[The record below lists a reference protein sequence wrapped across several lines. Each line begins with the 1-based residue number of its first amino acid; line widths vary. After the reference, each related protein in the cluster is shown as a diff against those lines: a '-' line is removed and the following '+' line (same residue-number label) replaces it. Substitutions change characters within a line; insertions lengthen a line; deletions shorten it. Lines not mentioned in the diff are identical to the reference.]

1 MEQSNIKIN
10 IISSIILQIVT
21 IICGFFIPRLIISTY
36 GSSVNG
42 LTASIAEFLGFITVL
57 EGGVGVVV
65 RSTLY
70 KPIANKDKETIENI
84 LKSANKFFRKIAF
97 IFVAYVLVLCVIYPF
112 NCINQ
117 FNFFYTASLILIM
130 AIGLFAEYF
139 FGITYSIYLHV
150 EQKRYISSTL
160 LIITKIL
167 NACII
172 WGLVCLKQDIHI
184 VQLVSTLVFLIRP
197 IIQCIYVRKKYNI
210 SLKEAANNYKIKQKW
225 DGFIQHITY
234 IIYSNT
240 DIVLISIFLNLKEVS
255 VYSVYA
261 MITNRLRS
269 LMNSISDGID
279 ASFGNL
285 IARDE
290 KEKLNKNFSIYEGL
304 YFTIATIIFSTT
316 LVLIIPFVKLY
327 TRGITD
333 VDYIRPVFASVIV
346 LSRFIY
352 IIRQPYYNLV
362 KVAGHFRQTKPG
374 AIIEAF
380 LNIIVSVVLIIKM
393 GIVGVIIGT
402 CVAAAYRTIEIMFY
416 TAKNFLQRP
425 VLKSFKVIFII
436 TVEIAIIMLISK
448 HFIPK
453 FEIENYKV
461 WIIYAIATTIAIS
474 VFIMIINALS
484 FKEMRE
490 YIFAKKKVSDLR

>member
-1 MEQSNIKIN
+1 
-10 IISSIILQIVT
+10 
-21 IICGFFIPRLIISTY
+21 
-36 GSSVNG
+36 
-42 LTASIAEFLGFITVL
+42 
-57 EGGVGVVV
+57 
-65 RSTLY
+65 
-70 KPIANKDKETIENI
+70 
-84 LKSANKFFRKIAF
+84 
-97 IFVAYVLVLCVIYPF
+97 
-112 NCINQ
+112 
-117 FNFFYTASLILIM
+117 M

-269 LMNSISDGID
+269 LMNSISEGID